1 MSQLKLSLNWYP
13 NHLSNTDPYVYRY
26 RAWNSKSRQIYH
38 KSFDT
43 RNSHSPA
50 VQIIH
55 HDCDITTESVL
66 SVHRDLKSK
75 TVNFMINGK
84 EQSVSFSGNGP
95 DFCFGFARLC
105 SEDNDSK
112 IKVTLVPK
120 EEEEEEEEE
129 EEGTQTV
136 N

>member
-1 MSQLKLSLNWYP
+1 MSSLNWYP

-120 EEEEEEEEE
+120 QEE